1 MSSPAEICDGQ
12 GGGAIRQSDE
22 YRAGSTG
29 FAAGWQLEGLDLPVA
44 ALGRAVESR
53 RLSHAYLFHG
63 PPGVGKA
70 TLARRVAQALV
81 AERHADGSL
90 NLESR
95 SARAVESD
103 QLPDV
108 ERIVIGGLCD
118 DDPSERANSASRIRI
133 CQIRRLQRL
142 AALAPF
148 RASRRIFI
156 IDAVDDLQLEAAHAL
171 LKVLEEPP
179 PRVLLLLVSH
189 DVEAVMTTIRSRC
202 TELALLPMS
211 VGELARALVRRSNL
225 DTAAALDLARDARG
239 RFGAAVRMLEDPSLT
254 VMKETVE
261 GDVRRLAG
269 GGRNERL
276 DYAETLA
283 GRWRRE
289 RDSVVLTMDLWA
301 SWWRRAL
308 LAAARVEESSL
319 SMEIEPADA
328 VVALQVIR
336 RAREHLLANVNPQL
350 ALDRMML
357 DLPVVAA
364 APIDGDRA
372 IAAPPASDDEVDY
385 E

>member
-70 TLARRVAQALV
+70 TLARRFAQALV

-148 RASRRIFI
+148 QRRGGSSSSMRSTTCNSRQRTRYSRCWRSHHRAYCCCWSHTTSRR
-156 IDAVDDLQLEAAHAL
+156 
-171 LKVLEEPP
+171 
-179 PRVLLLLVSH
+179 
-189 DVEAVMTTIRSRC
+189 
-202 TELALLPMS
+202 
-211 VGELARALVRRSNL
+211 
-225 DTAAALDLARDARG
+225 
-239 RFGAAVRMLEDPSLT
+239 
-254 VMKETVE
+254 
-261 GDVRRLAG
+261 
-269 GGRNERL
+269 
-276 DYAETLA
+276 
-283 GRWRRE
+283 
-289 RDSVVLTMDLWA
+289 
-301 SWWRRAL
+301 
-308 LAAARVEESSL
+308 
-319 SMEIEPADA
+319 
-328 VVALQVIR
+328 
-336 RAREHLLANVNPQL
+336 
-350 ALDRMML
+350 
-357 DLPVVAA
+357 
-364 APIDGDRA
+364 
-372 IAAPPASDDEVDY
+372 
-385 E
+385 